1 MSGYLKQKLFQ
12 AETRAR
18 DRARSAL
25 RGVEGSQ
32 PFKGTNETTDPT
44 GSGFERTSIEAAK
57 SEMGH
62 FLDVGAFLNEARS
75 TPKKVPI
82 VLQKSFCGMG
92 LKFSGP

>member
-1 MSGYLKQKLFQ
+1 MLVLIG
-12 AETRAR
+12 RM
-18 DRARSAL
+18 

-75 TPKKVPI
+75 TPKNGHRQFDPLLPKSADSVAKV
-82 VLQKSFCGMG
+82 LLRHGT
-92 LKFSGP
+92 